1 MKDGIMKHGTKSIVG
16 LVAGL
21 TAALAMTA
29 CGGSS
34 NPLATN
40 SAPASPSGT
49 IVVGGSGGFVESQ
62 LIGEIYYEAL
72 TAKGIKAST
81 NLNLGS
87 REVYF
92 PALEQGSIDL
102 MPEYTGTLLQYL
114 NSKATQVSTPDVYAA
129 LQKTLPNGL
138 IALDQAT
145 AQDKDAVVV
154 TKATAQQYNAKSI
167 ADLAPHCGDIA
178 FGGTPEFL
186 TRIDGVPGL
195 KKHYNCT
202 FKGYTQLQAGTVTA
216 LALQQGKV
224 QAADIFTTDPS
235 IAADGFVVL
244 EDPANNFAAQNVVPI
259 INSKKATDQV
269 KQVLNAVQAKLDTAT
284 LADLDSQLNAP
295 SKPDVSTVA
304 KQWLSKV
311 GLA

>member
-1 MKDGIMKHGTKSIVG
+1 MKRATVG

-21 TAALAMTA
+21 SAVLVLSA

-34 NPLATN
+34 NPLASN
-40 SAPASPSGT
+40 SGPASPSGT

-62 LIGEIYYEAL
+62 LLGEIYYEAL

-92 PALEQGSIDL
+92 PALQQGSIDL
-102 MPEYTGTLLQYL
+102 MPEYTGTLLQYM
-114 NSKATQVSTPDVYAA
+114 NAKATQVSTPEVYAA
-129 LQKTLPNGL
+129 LQKTLPSGL
-138 IALDQAT
+138 IALNQAT

-154 TKATAQQYNAKSI
+154 TKATAAQYNAKSI
-167 ADLAPHCGDIA
+167 ADLAPHCGDLT

-186 TRIDGVPGL
+186 TRVDGIPGL
-195 KKHYNCT
+195 QKHYSCT

-244 EDPANNFAAQNVVPI
+244 ADPANNFAAQNVVPI
-259 INSKKATDQV
+259 INAKKATAQV
-269 KQVLNAVQAKLDTAT
+269 KQILNAVQAKLDTAT
-284 LADLDSQLNAP
+284 LAGLDSQLNAP
-295 SKPDVSTVA
+295 SKPDLSTVA
-304 KQWLSKV
+304 KQWLAKE
-311 GLA
+311 GLS